1 MPYRILTRSRR
12 YVISNNTIETPPD
25 AALIQSAALNGMI
38 PKLPADVISI
48 EQALAASQ
56 RSGPA
61 VW

>member
-1 MPYRILTRSRR
+1 MLYRILTRSRR
-12 YVISNNTIETPPD
+12 YVISNNTIETGDD
-25 AALIQSAALNGMI
+25 AALIQSATLNGII

-48 EQALAASQ
+48 EQALAALN